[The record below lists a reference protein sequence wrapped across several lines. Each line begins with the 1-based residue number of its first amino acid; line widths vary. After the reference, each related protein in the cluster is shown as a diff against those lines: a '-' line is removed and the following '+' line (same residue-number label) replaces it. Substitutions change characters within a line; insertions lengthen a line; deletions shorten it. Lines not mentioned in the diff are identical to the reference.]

1 MDKWAFLGVSEAACG
16 ILLTGIS
23 LGRLILDML
32 PRGAS
37 VGSLGVVEKSECVG
51 TGTPPLWGPI
61 SFLFIKGLT
70 TRKAFVFFLSFYGR
84 TLSIWR
90 LSVQSELQLPACT
103 TATATPDPSR
113 VCNLYYSSWQHRILN
128 PLSKARN
135 RTRNLMVPSHFC

>member
-70 TRKAFVFFLSFYGR
+70 TRKAFVFFFVFLGPHPQHMEAKCPIGASAASLHHSYSNPR
-84 TLSIWR
+84 
-90 LSVQSELQLPACT
+90 SEPGLQPILQLM
-103 TATATPDPSR
+103 ATPDPQPTEQGQES
-113 VCNLYYSSWQHRILN
+113 N
-128 PLSKARN
+128 PQPHGS
-135 RTRNLMVPSHFC
+135 